1 MIFLDAGHGGLDAK
15 GHYTTAPNKMWNHR
29 DKDTFHKNGV
39 IYEGLLNRSIVKM
52 IETKLTELR
61 IPFMRVYDN
70 SVDLPLAQRVRLAN
84 TYAKVHKS
92 EQHIFI
98 SVHNNASMSQTARGS
113 EVFTSPGQTKSD
125 IWAAKYMQN
134 LLDLIGIHGLSGVI
148 IPRMDKFTD
157 GDEDKEANFYV
168 LTQTSM
174 PAFLIECLFFD
185 NLMDAQLIFNPLIQ
199 SIFAQA
205 VVETIIEMYKL

>member
-15 GHYTTAPNKMWNHR
+15 GNYTTAPNKMWNHR
-29 DKDTFHKNGV
+29 DKGQFHKNGL
-39 IYEGLLNRSIVKM
+39 IYEGLLNRSIVKL
-52 IETKLTELR
+52 IEAKLTELR
-61 IPFMRVYDN
+61 IPFMRVYDQ
-70 SVDLPLAQRVRLAN
+70 SADIPLGQRVRLAN
-84 TYAKVHKS
+84 SYAKSRKG

-98 SVHNNASMSQTARGS
+98 SVHNNASMSQAARGS

-148 IPRMDKFTD
+148 IPRMDKFSD
-157 GDEDKEANFYV
+157 GDEDKEAKFFV

-185 NLMDAQLIFNPLIQ
+185 NIDDARLIFNPLIQ

-205 VVETIIEMYKL
+205 VVETIIELYRI